1 MHRFAL
7 VLSILALAVAV
18 QAGTAAALGFNVNVT
33 YDAFDALPGDLK
45 CDDGTGNCTLRAAI
59 QESNATAAFD
69 DITVPG
75 GVYQLTLVG
84 PGAAGDLDVYTPMR
98 INGPSGPRRT
108 IVDGIGADRVF
119 DLRSTDATIRGLMI
133 RGGRE
138 FDGAGIRTVNST
150 LGVFW
155 ADLWVDNASYGGGI
169 AAYDSRLKLS
179 GVTFVDDTSTDF
191 GGAIYLYAPSG
202 AGSADLENVTIH
214 GNASK
219 RGGGIFSNNVPLRL
233 RNVTIANNNAA
244 LGGGIYHLGVP
255 PDSYNTIVALN
266 GGQDC
271 ANPITSAANN
281 LDSDGTCGFFNP
293 GDLPFTNP
301 ILDPLAFVGS
311 PLFFPFPTPNWVRP
325 LNPLSPAVN
334 AGNPATC
341 STVDERNFLRPLPG
355 SCDIG
360 AFELP

>member
-33 YDAFDALPGDLK
+33 YDAFDAFPGDLK
-45 CDDGTGNCTLRAAI
+45 CDDGTGNCTLRAAV
-59 QESNATAAFD
+59 QESNATAAAD
-69 DITVPG
+69 DISVPG

-84 PGAAGDLDVYTPMR
+84 PGAAGDLDIYTQMR
-98 INGPSGPRRT
+98 ITGQGPRRT

-119 DLRSTDATIRGLMI
+119 DVRSTTAIIGGLMI

-150 LGVFW
+150 LTLHW
-155 ADLWVDNASYGGGI
+155 SDLWVDNASYGGGI
-169 AAYDSRLKLS
+169 AAYESRLKLS
-179 GVTFVDDTSTDF
+179 GVTFVDDTSTDL
-191 GGAIYLYAPSG
+191 GGAIYLYSASG
-202 AGSADLENVTIH
+202 GGSADLENVTIH

-219 RGGGIFSNNVPLRL
+219 RGGGIFANNAPLRL
-233 RNVTIANNNAA
+233 RNVTIADNNAA
-244 LGGGIYHLGVP
+244 LGGGIYHLGVSP
-255 PDSYNTIVALN
+255 LAYNTIVALN

-301 ILDPLAFVGS
+301 ILDPLAYLSAPVF
-311 PLFFPFPTPNWVRP
+311 FPTPNWVRP
-325 LNPLSPAVN
+325 LNPASPALG
-334 AGNPATC
+334 AGDPTTC
-341 STVDERNFLRPLPG
+341 TTVDERNFPRPLPA